1 MNNNIPTWLW
11 GGSKVLKENE
21 NEDPELAMR
30 EDLGLYQ
37 FEIKEDGTMEF

>member
-1 MNNNIPTWLW
+1 MNNNIPAWLW

-30 EDLGLYQ
+30 EDLGLY
-37 FEIKEDGTMEF
+37 